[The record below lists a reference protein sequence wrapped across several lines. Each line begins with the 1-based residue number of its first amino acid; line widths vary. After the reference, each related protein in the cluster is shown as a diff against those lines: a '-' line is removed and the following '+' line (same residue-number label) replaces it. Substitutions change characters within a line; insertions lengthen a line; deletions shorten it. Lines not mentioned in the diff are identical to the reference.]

1 MKIPWSKQISDFT
14 NAELRAAHDD
24 LEPDES
30 MKGEVFFPVL
40 TARVAQEMAKRNME
54 VS

>member
-1 MKIPWSKQISDFT
+1 MKIQWSKQISDFT

-24 LEPDES
+24 LEPDKS
-30 MKGEVFFPVL
+30 MKGELPFPVL
-40 TARVAQEMAKRNME
+40 AGRIAQEMTKRGME